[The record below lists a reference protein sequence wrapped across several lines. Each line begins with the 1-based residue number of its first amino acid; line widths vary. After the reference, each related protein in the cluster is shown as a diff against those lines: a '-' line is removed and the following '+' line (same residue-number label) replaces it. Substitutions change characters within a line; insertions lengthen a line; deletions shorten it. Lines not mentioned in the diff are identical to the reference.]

1 VPSSLALLY
10 VAIGGA
16 IGAVLRVTLVA
27 FLTNSTGSP
36 TASLPFGTLVV
47 NVLGS
52 LVIGIA
58 IVIFQNKLPDHNILR
73 MALVGGV
80 LGSFTTFSAFSLETL
95 NLFNQGS
102 SIAAML
108 NIFSNITL
116 CLLATAAGLWLG
128 KTILN

>member
-1 VPSSLALLY
+1 MPSSLALLY